1 MHVVQQQAANR
12 IHYATL
18 PRQNSVPQQQ
28 QQQQQPPHQ
37 GQQQKFAYPM
47 DGTMKP
53 SMERGVPEGE
63 AAAAPPMSDNM
74 PPPNCQD
81 GEMIN
86 NNGAVPGTVYYAM
99 NVWQG
104 Q

>member
-18 PRQNSVPQQQ
+18 PRQNSVPQQ

>member
-1 MHVVQQQAANR
+1 MPMHVVQQQAANR

-28 QQQQQPPHQ
+28 QQQPPQQ
-37 GQQQKFAYPM
+37 GQQKFAYPM

-81 GEMIN
+81 GEIIN

-99 NVWQG
+99 NV
-104 Q
+104 